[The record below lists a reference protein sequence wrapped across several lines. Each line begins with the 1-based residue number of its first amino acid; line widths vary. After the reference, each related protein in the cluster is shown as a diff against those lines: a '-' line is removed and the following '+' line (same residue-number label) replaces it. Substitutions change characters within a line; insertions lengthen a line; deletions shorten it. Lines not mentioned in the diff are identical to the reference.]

1 MDFSH
6 YWSARQKKVEIALNR
21 FLPSAGT
28 RPKTIH
34 QAMRYSLFAGGKRL
48 RPIICLASAEVVR
61 DASQTVETAVAD
73 LRLEV
78 EDFLAKVAV

>member
-6 YWSARQKKVEIALNR
+6 YWSARQKKVEVALNR

-48 RPIICLASAEVVR
+48 RPIICLASAEVLHGKIER
-61 DASQTVETAVAD
+61 ALPLACAVECIHT
-73 LRLEV
+73 
-78 EDFLAKVAV
+78 